1 MLSLTLMSDGCTR
14 RPVTFRF
21 PWIDNASSGRSVLI
35 PTRPWNNKSKTWS
48 GTQWLQQRLQQSLR
62 ATPKHQITEK
72 CIGFRTLHM
81 HKKAFFVYCFQRK
94 LQHWALVFMDWGK
107 LKHLQKG
114 REVKII
120 LKCHIFSLS
129 TAVRKM
135 TYFRKPWG
143 ALKTIGKYIFI
154 AQKCFLLSYHSVN
167 WVCGLPSWP
176 NNFHVILK
184 LARIWSLAK
193 H

>member
-48 GTQWLQQRLQQSLR
+48 GTQWLQQRLQQSLL

-129 TAVRKM
+129 TAV
-135 TYFRKPWG
+135 
-143 ALKTIGKYIFI
+143 
-154 AQKCFLLSYHSVN
+154 QKWPISASLGVLS
-167 WVCGLPSWP
+167 
-176 NNFHVILK
+176 K
-184 LARIWSLAK
+184 Q
-193 H
+193 

>member
-1 MLSLTLMSDGCTR
+1 MDAQGDPWPSDSHELIMLPLVGQCWYQHDPETTKVKLGQVLNDYNSD
-14 RPVTFRF
+14 
-21 PWIDNASSGRSVLI
+21 SSKAYVQHQNI
-35 PTRPWNNKSKTWS
+35 
-48 GTQWLQQRLQQSLR
+48 RLQRNALDFGRCTCIKKRLR
-62 ATPKHQITEK
+62 LLFPKKIATLSVGFYGLRKTE
-72 CIGFRTLHM
+72 TLAERSRS
-81 HKKAFFVYCFQRK
+81 KDY
-94 LQHWALVFMDWGK
+94 
-107 LKHLQKG
+107 LKMPY
-114 REVKII
+114 
-120 LKCHIFSLS
+120 IFLEHGGP
-129 TAVRKM
+129 KM